1 MNITDVHK
9 AYCVAY
15 LLQFPVELCR
25 SEGVHLGEVSP
36 EQEDQTTV
44 MDVKGVVV
52 SVHLWR
58 GDEEREEGVNVTHL
72 P

>member
-25 SEGVHLGEVSP
+25 AEGVNLGEVSP
-36 EQEDQTTV
+36 EQENQTAV
-44 MDVKGVVV
+44 VDVQGVVV
-52 SVHLWR
+52 PVHLCRRIWVCY
-58 GDEEREEGVNVTHL
+58 RELAITGL
-72 P
+72 